1 MDKYTYSN
9 LIIDPTKEGIESLIG
24 KEVYYHNVPL
34 ACLGYANENCHIGT
48 LKEIFKDAFYPFQ
61 VKTPGGH
68 TQDCTC
74 IIPKKEEPKPKYV
87 HFENAEEFLDAY
99 YRNETKK
106 LDGIYRYLAT
116 RGIWIKGKGTY
127 NSYYMITELWDD
139 GVIIGDSK
147 INTTQVS
154 SDRYFTAN
162 DITDWH
168 ELYDKYTFLDG
179 SPCGKEVEE

>member
-1 MDKYTYSN
+1 MAEYTYEDI
-9 LIIDPTKEGIESLIG
+9 LINPSKEGIESLIG

-87 HFENAEEFLDAY
+87 PFESIEEFMTAY
-99 YRNETKK
+99 FKSVANSECIQKT
-106 LDGIYRYLAT
+106 ISST
-116 RGIWIKGKGTY
+116 GIWLKHNDALLLVVEI
-127 NSYYMITELWDD
+127 WDR
-139 GVIIGDSK
+139 GVVIGD
-147 INTTQVS
+147 INMQTTEIEEDEYLTVHGV
-154 SDRYFTAN
+154 TK
-162 DITDWH
+162 WK
-168 ELYDKYTFLDG
+168 ELLEDYTFLDG
-179 SPCGKEVEE
+179 TPCGKEVEE

>member
-48 LKEIFKDAFYPFQ
+48 LKEIFKDAFYPFE

-74 IIPKKEEPKPKYV
+74 IIPKKEEDPEYV
-87 HFENAEEFLDAY
+87 PFEDGDEFLEY
-99 YRNETKK
+99 YISKANNPSKHK
-106 LDGIYRYLAT
+106 LESVG
-116 RGIWIKGKGTY
+116 GIWLKRFDTDVYFMVI
-127 NSYYMITELWDD
+127 ELWYD
-139 GVIIGDSK
+139 GVVINDSK
-147 INTTQVS
+147 MRTTQES
-154 SDRYFTAN
+154 SDRYCTIN
-162 DITDWH
+162 DTTSWE
-168 ELYDKYTFLDG
+168 ELFKDYTFLDG
-179 SPCGKEVEE
+179 TPCGKLMEDKND

>member
-1 MDKYTYSN
+1 MAEYTYDN
-9 LIIDPTKEGIESLIG
+9 ILINPSKEGIESLIG

-74 IIPKKEEPKPKYV
+74 IIPKKEEPKPEYIP
-87 HFENAEEFLDAY
+87 FESIEEFLTDY
-99 YRNETKK
+99 FKSVVNSECIEKT
-106 LDGIYRYLAT
+106 ISST
-116 RGIWIKGKGTY
+116 GIWLKHNDAFLLVTEIWNKG
-127 NSYYMITELWDD
+127 
-139 GVIIGDSK
+139 VVIGD
-147 INTTQVS
+147 INMQTTEIEEDEYLTVHGV
-154 SDRYFTAN
+154 TN
-162 DITDWH
+162 WK
-168 ELYDKYTFLDG
+168 ELLEDYTFLDG